1 MIGFAVLVDTR
12 SSFVHSSM
20 EDHSVAMSTDSF
32 LVEMEKG
39 QVVVIRDD
47 TRQRRD
53 RCWRLLA
60 GMSFAALAGAT
71 LVLALLFF
79 KVIPSPHSSSKHED
93 LTHVEP
99 APEQYISHI
108 PQQLKLQAMESQ
120 KPAAHL
126 IADFSNKEVKW
137 ISNKGYAFL
146 ENGMKLENNRLVIP
160 SRGLYFVYTQV
171 VYCGGKC
178 ATQGNLYLTH
188 SVNKRSEA
196 YPVDMPLLSATKSAC
211 EGTSHNGTPWYETI
225 YLGGVFSLEEGD
237 VLSTLTSQTSYLD
250 PKGAQNYFG
259 AISM

>member
-1 MIGFAVLVDTR
+1 
-12 SSFVHSSM
+12 M

-47 TRQRRD
+47 SRRRRD
-53 RCWRLLA
+53 RCWRWLA

-79 KVIPSPHSSSKHED
+79 NVIPSPHSSSKNED
-93 LTHVEP
+93 PTRVDP

-126 IADFSNKEVKW
+126 IADFSNKEVEW

-160 SRGLYFVYTQV
+160 SRGLYFIYTQV
-171 VYCGGKC
+171 VYYGGKC
-178 ATQGNLYLTH
+178 AAKGSLYLTH
-188 SVNKRSEA
+188 AVLRRSEA
-196 YPVDMPLLSATKSAC
+196 YPVDVRLLSATKSAC
-211 EGTSHNGTPWYETI
+211 EGTAHNGTPWYEPI

-237 VLSTLTSQTSYLD
+237 VLSTSTSHTAHLD

-259 AISM
+259 AIAM